1 MEEKPYPEEK
11 RRILVERGTTD
22 FVAFLEDVT
31 DPVGK
36 HFIRDKLLQR
46 QVPGFRPGHA
56 RLNQTVPI
64 LISKLKRE
72 QELTNPNSPIW
83 DLFKKSWV
91 HWVGSHRELNDILL
105 EFDNTADF
113 NEHHQCIA
121 PPNSQLDHQC
131 FEVLLE
137 ANGNNQIDQETIRCF
152 YEYGYFNKD
161 EQIEELIDKALPH
174 EEIERRRRL
183 AELPNLVD
191 KLRHEID
198 ELRTQIFDLEP
209 INELEQVLG
218 QQIASTQKSFENQLH
233 ELSQQ
238 VSEVQRPLENQ
249 ISESNFTQT
258 ISLLRQL
265 ITSLESRIVE
275 VEKSLPNTQPAT
287 TEFINTVDEKIAK
300 LDQQIQD
307 TSQSVEERLEAVN
320 SDVSEIKST
329 VEKQNQSTDKRQVA
343 YETLK
348 IGERYAAAPRIAHR
362 ALGIGERYA
371 AKLEEENEH
380 YEDENDYLRI
390 FQFSLR
396 RFGVTESDE
405 TASAFHIALKAFPV
419 LEIADTRIIKV
430 WDLMCD
436 NHFHLTRITVEM
448 GWLGLQDWFPDFF
461 ADECFGERLERINL
475 DISVRKML
483 EMGDMLWAI
492 HFSNCD
498 RSFPEGYL
506 PSFIKWIN
514 DFSNNT
520 IKVFLTRCLGTNRCE
535 INEDVYAWTARLPEP
550 EEQEPIEAQN
560 LRPSGAI
567 VTQSEWESWCC
578 PNADVNLPS
587 ESQLVFLE
595 QLRSTI
601 EKSDVY
607 VPILLLR
614 EIQHYVRLSHNLLA
628 PTRALDWALKL
639 RFLPWVEN
647 QPKVIDSILNML
659 SQENDELQH
668 FYKGLQQTREK
679 INESN

>member
-1 MEEKPYPEEK
+1 MEAKPYPEEK
-11 RRILVERGTTD
+11 RRILVERGITD
-22 FVAFLEDVT
+22 FIAFLEDVA

-36 HFIRDKLLQR
+36 QFIRDKLLQR

-72 QELTNPNSPIW
+72 QELTNPDSPIW
-83 DLFKKSWV
+83 ELFKNAWKC
-91 HWVGSHRELNDILL
+91 WVGSHTELNDILV
-105 EFDNTADF
+105 EFDNSADF
-113 NEHHQCIA
+113 DESDRCIA
-121 PPNSQLDHQC
+121 PPNSELDIQC
-131 FEVLLE
+131 FHTLLE
-137 ANGNNQIDQETIRCF
+137 ANHNNQIDQETIRHF
-152 YEYGYFNKD
+152 YEYGHFNKD
-161 EQIEELIDKALPH
+161 EQIQELIDKALPH
-174 EEIERRRRL
+174 EEIERRQQL
-183 AELPNLVD
+183 AELPDQVD
-191 KLRHEID
+191 KLRREID
-198 ELRTQIFDLEP
+198 ELRTQISDLEP

-218 QQIASTQKSFENQLH
+218 QRIANAQQSFENQFH

-238 VSEVQRPLENQ
+238 ISEVQPPLENQ
-249 ISESNFTQT
+249 ILKSNFTQT
-258 ISLLRQL
+258 ISLLRQV

-275 VEKSLPNTQPAT
+275 VEKSPSKTQPAT
-287 TEFINTVDEKIAK
+287 TEFINTIDKKIAK

-307 TSQSVEERLEAVN
+307 TSQSVEERLETVN
-320 SDVSEIKST
+320 SDISEIKSAI
-329 VEKQNQSTDKRQVA
+329 EEQNQPTDRRQAA
-343 YETLK
+343 YEALK

-362 ALGIGERYA
+362 ALKIGEHYA
-371 AKLEEENEH
+371 AKLEEESEH

-396 RFGVTESDE
+396 RFGITESDE
-405 TASAFHIALKAFPV
+405 TASAIHIALKAFPV

-436 NHFHLTRITVEM
+436 NHLHLTRIIVEM

-498 RSFPEGYL
+498 QSFPEGYL

-514 DFSNNT
+514 DFSNDT
-520 IKVFLTRCLGTNRCE
+520 IKVFLTRCSGTNRCQ
-535 INEDVYAWTARLPEP
+535 INEDVYVWTARLPES

-567 VTQSEWESWCC
+567 VTQSEWGSWCC
-578 PNADVNLPS
+578 PNADVNLS
-587 ESQLVFLE
+587 SGSQLIFLE

-601 EKSDVY
+601 EKSDVPI
-607 VPILLLR
+607 PILLLR
-614 EIQHYVRLSHNLLA
+614 EIQHYVQLSHDILES
-628 PTRALDWALKL
+628 TRALDWALTL
-639 RFLPWVEN
+639 RLLPWIEN
-647 QPKVIDSILNML
+647 QPGVIDSVFSMPDLQNSDL
-659 SQENDELQH
+659 SH
-668 FYKGLQQTREK
+668 FWEGLQQAREK
-679 INESN
+679 I

>member
-1 MEEKPYPEEK
+1 METKPYPEEK

-22 FVAFLEDVT
+22 FIAFLEDVA

-36 HFIRDKLLQR
+36 QFIRDKLLQR
-46 QVPGFRPGHA
+46 QVQGFRPGHA

-72 QELTNPNSPIW
+72 QELTNPDSPIW
-83 DLFKKSWV
+83 ELFKNAWKCWV
-91 HWVGSHRELNDILL
+91 RSHTELNHILVK
-105 EFDNTADF
+105 FDNSADF
-113 NEHHQCIA
+113 DESDRCIA
-121 PPNSQLDHQC
+121 PPNSELDIQC
-131 FEVLLE
+131 FHILLE
-137 ANGNNQIDQETIRCF
+137 ANHNNQIDQGTIRCF
-152 YEYGYFNKD
+152 YEYGHFNKD

-174 EEIERRRRL
+174 EEIERRQRL
-183 AELPNLVD
+183 AELPDQVD
-191 KLRHEID
+191 KLRYEID
-198 ELRTQIFDLEP
+198 ELRTQISDLEP

-218 QQIASTQKSFENQLH
+218 QRIANAQQSFKNQFH

-238 VSEVQRPLENQ
+238 ISEAQRLLENQ

-275 VEKSLPNTQPAT
+275 VEKSLSKTQPAT
-287 TEFINTVDEKIAK
+287 TEFINTIDEEIAK
-300 LDQQIQD
+300 LDQQIQG
-307 TSQSVEERLEAVN
+307 TSKSVKERLEAVN
-320 SDVSEIKST
+320 SDISEIKSM
-329 VEKQNQSTDKRQVA
+329 VEEQNQTTDRPQTA
-343 YETLK
+343 YEALK

-362 ALGIGERYA
+362 ALKIGEHYA
-371 AKLEEENEH
+371 AKLGEKSEH

-396 RFGVTESDE
+396 KFGVTESDE
-405 TASAFHIALKAFPV
+405 TASAIHIALKAFPV
-419 LEIADTRIIKV
+419 FEIADTRIIKV

-436 NHFHLTRITVEM
+436 KHLHLTRIIVEM
-448 GWLGLQDWFPDFF
+448 GWIGLQDWFPDFF
-461 ADECFGERLERINL
+461 ADECFGERFKRINL

-514 DFSNNT
+514 DFSNDP
-520 IKVFLTRCLGTNRCE
+520 IKIFLTRCLGTNHCE
-535 INEDVYAWTARLPEP
+535 INDDIYAWTARLPEP
-550 EEQEPIEAQN
+550 QEQEPVEAQN
-560 LRPSGAI
+560 LRPSGNI
-567 VTQSEWESWCC
+567 VTQSVWKSWCY
-578 PNADVNLPS
+578 PNTDVSLPN
-587 ESQLVFLE
+587 ESQLIFLD

-601 EKSDVY
+601 EKNDTH

-614 EIQHYVRLSHNLLA
+614 EIQHYVRLSHDILA
-628 PTRALDWALKL
+628 PTLALDWALTL
-639 RFLPWVEN
+639 RLLPWIEN
-647 QPKVIDSILNML
+647 QPKVIDSTLSILD
-659 SQENDELQH
+659 QEDNELQH
-668 FYKGLQQTREK
+668 FYEGLQQAREK